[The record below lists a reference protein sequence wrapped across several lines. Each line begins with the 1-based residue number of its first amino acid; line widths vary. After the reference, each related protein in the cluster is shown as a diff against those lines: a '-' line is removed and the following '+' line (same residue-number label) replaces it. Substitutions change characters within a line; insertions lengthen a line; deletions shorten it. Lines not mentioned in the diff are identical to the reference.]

1 MYFKSF
7 DWAVKGGKFRDERL
21 RLRGRTRSV
30 EGFRLV
36 GSRACGFE
44 SLGAISP

>member
-30 EGFRLV
+30 EGFRL
-36 GSRACGFE
+36 
-44 SLGAISP
+44 LG